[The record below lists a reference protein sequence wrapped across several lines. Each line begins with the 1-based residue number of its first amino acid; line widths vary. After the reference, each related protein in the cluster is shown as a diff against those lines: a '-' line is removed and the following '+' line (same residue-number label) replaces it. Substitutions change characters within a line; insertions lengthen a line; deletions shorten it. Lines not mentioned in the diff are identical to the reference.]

1 MIGLV
6 YSLVIAVSTAGIMT
20 IDHRWKLAF
29 FRNARATWL
38 AIAASMSLLLIWDV
52 LGIRSGIFF
61 RGETEF
67 MTGLLVAPEL
77 PVEEIGFLFFL
88 SYIALVLAG
97 GARRVAEH
105 SAVSESRR

>member
-1 MIGLV
+1 MSGVL
-6 YSLVIAVSTAGIMT
+6 YLLVIAISTAGMLT

-29 FRNARATWL
+29 FHNSRATWL
-38 AIAASMSLLLIWDV
+38 AIAATMAVLLTWDV

-77 PVEEIGFLFFL
+77 PIEEIGFLFFL
-88 SYIALVLAG
+88 SYLALVLAG
-97 GARRVAEH
+97 GVRSLAEH
-105 SAVSESRR
+105 RTRGEGRR